1 MLNIVKG
8 ESVGLRPCCRYI
20 FSAQVAFRV
29 VTFAMN
35 AWVLRHISREV
46 LGLVNVRLNLL
57 DDTIMFL
64 SKEGFRLACLGHKG
78 REGWQQVRVS
88 K

>member
-1 MLNIVKG
+1 
-8 ESVGLRPCCRYI
+8 
-20 FSAQVAFRV
+20 
-29 VTFAMN
+29 MN